1 MAGPTI
7 SGRKSPTW
15 RTIERLAQAVG
26 GQIDVRVLPR
36 LTRED
41 RRSLALHAAI
51 AARLSEAPDV
61 VVPRAR
67 ASLARMRALHP
78 GARMLLD
85 EWRYLLRRPI
95 DRLLP
100 VLSDPAP
107 WARDLRHVT
116 PFTGVLTAR
125 ERVQVYRAFAVR
137 EEADVRAVDVS
148 RQLRLLCAGRG

>member
-26 GQIDVRVLPR
+26 GQIDVRVQ
-36 LTRED
+36 
-41 RRSLALHAAI
+41 
-51 AARLSEAPDV
+51 
-61 VVPRAR
+61 
-67 ASLARMRALHP
+67 HP

-107 WARDLRHVT
+107 WARDLRH
-116 PFTGVLTAR
+116 GSRCRCLTVA
-125 ERVQVYRAFAVR
+125 
-137 EEADVRAVDVS
+137 
-148 RQLRLLCAGRG
+148 L